1 VVGRKPFGKGVTVAE
16 NVLAWGVGGLN
27 IDGSRIGSSEKR
39 NISGCMKSKSV
50 YARKLEAWWNG

>member
-27 IDGSRIGSSEKR
+27 IDGSRIGAQLKR
-39 NISGCMKSKSV
+39 HATLPDMQFHSV
-50 YARKLEAWWNG
+50 